1 MRKLIFAIIA
11 LSFTS
16 CEDELISSYQEPIS
30 KPVEVTDSIEID
42 NPIKL
47 DVVEEELYPIGFTVN
62 VNDYNEWEN

>member
-16 CEDELISSYQEPIS
+16 CEDELISSYQEPINKS
-30 KPVEVTDSIEID
+30 VEVTDSIKVD
-42 NPIKL
+42 NLIKL